1 MIARGE
7 RDLADGN
14 IAVARQFLLRAA
26 EAGLA
31 HGALLLASTYDAYE
45 LARMGVR
52 GVQAN
57 PSVARMWYE
66 RARARGERSGSAP
79 AETGRVTGAVAG
91 AMVDRT
97 SARAVPLETLS
108 PAVERFFWKAF
119 ATAAFRL

>member
-66 RARARGERSGSAP
+66 RARELGASE
-79 AETGRVTGAVAG
+79 AEA
-91 AMVDRT
+91 
-97 SARAVPLETLS
+97 LLL
-108 PAVERFFWKAF
+108 
-119 ATAAFRL
+119 RLGGFD